1 MVQKI
6 QKFLKNL
13 FGREKNT
20 RKNKKDIASLEQV
33 KKAVRYVD
41 ERFSHAITRLSER

>member
-13 FGREKNT
+13 FE
-20 RKNKKDIASLEQV
+20 RKENAQKDRKDTASLEQV
-33 KKAVRYVD
+33 KKATRYVD
-41 ERFSHAITRLSER
+41 ERFSRAITRLSER